1 MIVVLDS
8 RFGSLPL
15 PLQSLELIM
24 GCAVHVIMKA
34 TRVDCGLVQSS
45 HLLQI
50 TAL

>member
-15 PLQSLELIM
+15 PLQSLELM